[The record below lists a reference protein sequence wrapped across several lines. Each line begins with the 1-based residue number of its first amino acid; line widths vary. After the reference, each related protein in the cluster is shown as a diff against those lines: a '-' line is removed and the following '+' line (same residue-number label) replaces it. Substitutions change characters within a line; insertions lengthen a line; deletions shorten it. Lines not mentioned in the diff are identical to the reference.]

1 MAGPGFP
8 TSETS
13 DQVQVSVANTNW
25 DGTTGTYATLATG
38 TSSGRKK
45 VYIVKY
51 NSTSTSATAAD
62 IIKLF
67 KKNGSRAQLA
77 GYAIVPP
84 SGDPGAGPPPT
95 VAPHGMCYLIGG
107 KVELPTTS
115 DTLIASTHVGITYEL
130 VGEGEVYA

>member
-13 DQVQVSVANTNW
+13 DQQTISVANTNW

-45 VYIVKY
+45 VYMVKF
-51 NSTSTSATAAD
+51 NSTVTTATGAD

-67 KKNGSRAQLA
+67 KKNGSRAQFA
-77 GYAIVPP
+77 GFAIVQP
-84 SGDPGAGPPPT
+84 SGAPGVGPPPT
-95 VAPHGMCYLIGG
+95 VAPHGLCYIIGG

-115 DTLIASTHVGITYEL
+115 DTLIASTHAGITYEL
-130 VGEGEVYA
+130 TAEGEVYA